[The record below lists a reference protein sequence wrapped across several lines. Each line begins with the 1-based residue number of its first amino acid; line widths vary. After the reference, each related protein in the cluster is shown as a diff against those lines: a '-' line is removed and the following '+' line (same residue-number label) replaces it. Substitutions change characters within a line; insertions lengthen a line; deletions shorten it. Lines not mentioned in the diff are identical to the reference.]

1 MPRLIPSRLRAPQ
14 RRSSSARRRGIYFS
28 LPKRRN
34 GGGGGIVS
42 GALNLGENTNLHRAT
57 SLFLMLFM
65 GIALYARL
73 LIPGIND
80 LECGVDWDSEFQVWY
95 NGSSSDPGSGA
106 SYRTAFESWQ
116 DATEGEVQGFSEDG
130 LGRDRVYTNPAQTAP
145 PRIERYITATAGF
158 NYPACDGG
166 AFPTEPRVLGQTLRI
181 LAPFLPL
188 FVLIPILFLFFRQVG
203 SIAALPAF
211 LAAILLREVIPG
223 DGFLDWIVIMA
234 GLVIASVPTPVK
246 GLLSALSHICALAL
260 WPTMMLAYH
269 GTAMGVGGDVSASVL
284 TVLDFL
290 VWILPFGILMLV
302 PIRWKM
308 RDNEALV

>member
-1 MPRLIPSRLRAPQ
+1 MPRGLV
-14 RRSSSARRRGIYFS
+14 
-28 LPKRRN
+28 
-34 GGGGGIVS
+34 GGGMS
-42 GALNLGENTNLHRAT
+42 GALDMGENTNLHKAT
-57 SLFLMLFM
+57 SLFLMLFIGM
-65 GIALYARL
+65 ALYIGL

-80 LECGVDWDSEFQVWY
+80 LECGTDWDAEYDLWVADNADYVTKVNDQAIAGNRPGITSY
-95 NGSSSDPGSGA
+95 SSYSVSDVA
-106 SYRTAFESWQ
+106 
-116 DATEGEVQGFSEDG
+116 DAREIVNDDARNARLIE
-130 LGRDRVYTNPAQTAP
+130 LGIP
-145 PRIERYITATAGF
+145 F
-158 NYPACDGG
+158 CDGG
-166 AFPTEPRVLGQTLRI
+166 AFPTEPRVLSQTLNI
-181 LAPFLPL
+181 LVPFLPL
-188 FVLIPILFLFFRQVG
+188 FVLIPVLFLFFRQVG

-211 LAAILLREVIPG
+211 LAAILLGEVIPG

>member
-1 MPRLIPSRLRAPQ
+1 MPSFRAPK
-14 RRSSSARRRGIYFS
+14 RRSSSARRRGGYFS
-28 LPKRRN
+28 MPNRR
-34 GGGGGIVS
+34 GSGAGIVA
-42 GALNLGENTNLHRAT
+42 GTLNLGENTNLHKAT
-57 SLFLMLFM
+57 ALFLMLFM
-65 GIALYARL
+65 GLALYIGL

-80 LECGVDWDSEFQVWY
+80 LECGVDWDSEYEAWY
-95 NGSSSDPGSGA
+95 G
-106 SYRTAFESWQ
+106 
-116 DATEGEVQGFSEDG
+116 G
-130 LGRDRVYTNPAQTAP
+130 LN
-145 PRIERYITATAGF
+145 TAGVAAVTTAREIV
-158 NYPACDGG
+158 NDDARLAALRDAGTTTNVYPECDGG
-166 AFPTEPRVLGQTLRI
+166 AFPREPRVLAQTLDI
-181 LAPFLPL
+181 LVPFLPL
-188 FVLIPILFLFFRQVG
+188 FVLIPVLFLFFRQVG

-284 TVLDFL
+284 TVLDFT

>member
-1 MPRLIPSRLRAPQ
+1 MPSFRAPK
-14 RRSSSARRRGIYFS
+14 RRSSSARRRGSYFS

-34 GGGGGIVS
+34 GGGGIVS

-65 GIALYARL
+65 GIALYAGL

-80 LECGVDWDSEFQVWY
+80 LECGVDWDSEYSNWIKNEGGY
-95 NGSSSDPGSGA
+95 SGLTTTDNDGNGLPDVLDDIG
-106 SYRTAFESWQ
+106 EIVND
-116 DATEGEVQGFSEDG
+116 DARQARLDA
-130 LGRDRVYTNPAQTAP
+130 LG
-145 PRIERYITATAGF
+145 I
-158 NYPACDGG
+158 PACDGG
-166 AFPTEPRVLGQTLRI
+166 AFPTEPRVLAQSLTI
-181 LAPFLPL
+181 LVPFLPL
-188 FVLIPILFLFFRQVG
+188 FVLIPVLFLFFRQVG

-223 DGFLDWIVIMA
+223 DGFLDWIVIVA

-290 VWILPFGILMLV
+290 VWIIPFGILMLV

>member
-1 MPRLIPSRLRAPQ
+1 MVDRAMPSFRAPK
-14 RRSSSARRRGIYFS
+14 RRSSSARRRGGYFS
-28 LPKRRN
+28 MPNRR
-34 GGGGGIVS
+34 GGGEGIVA
-42 GALNLGENTNLHRAT
+42 GTLNLGENTNLHKAT
-57 SLFLMLFM
+57 ALFLMLFM
-65 GIALYARL
+65 GLALYIAL

-80 LECGVDWDSEFQVWY
+80 LECGVDWDSEYGAWY
-95 NGSSSDPGSGA
+95 GA
-106 SYRTAFESWQ
+106 LSPTEVNAVAAAGEIVND
-116 DATEGEVQGFSEDG
+116 DAR
-130 LGRDRVYTNPAQTAP
+130 LAALRVIGTAP
-145 PRIERYITATAGF
+145 
-158 NYPACDGG
+158 NVYPECDGG
-166 AFPTEPRVLGQTLRI
+166 AFPREPRVLAQSLDI
-181 LAPFLPL
+181 LVPFLPL
-188 FVLIPILFLFFRQVG
+188 FVLIPVLFLFFRQVG

-269 GTAMGVGGDVSASVL
+269 GTAMGVGGEVSASVL
-284 TVLDFL
+284 TVLDFT

>member
-1 MPRLIPSRLRAPQ
+1 MPRFRAPK
-14 RRSSSARRRGIYFS
+14 RRSSSARRRGSYFS
-28 LPKRRN
+28 LPKRRD

-65 GIALYARL
+65 GIALYAGL

-80 LECGVDWDSEFQVWY
+80 LECGVDWDSEYGAWY
-95 NGSSSDPGSGA
+95 SGLN
-106 SYRTAFESWQ
+106 T
-116 DATEGEVQGFSEDG
+116 TEIAAV
-130 LGRDRVYTNPAQTAP
+130 
-145 PRIERYITATAGF
+145 ATAREAVNDDARLAALRVVKTG
-158 NYPACDGG
+158 YPECDGG
-166 AFPTEPRVLGQTLRI
+166 AFPDEPRVLSQTISI
-181 LAPFLPL
+181 LVPFLPL
-188 FVLIPILFLFFRQVG
+188 FVLIPVLFLFFRQVG

-290 VWILPFGILMLV
+290 VWIIPFGLLMLI